1 MKDKISIIVPVYNV
15 EKYIGETISSVRSQ
29 MYENWELILVTDGC
43 TDQSAAIIE
52 KIQNETGDERI
63 RLIRQPQNM
72 GAARARNR
80 GVEEAT
86 GRFIAYLDS
95 DDLWKPDKLLKEIEF
110 MKRVGA
116 GFAFTGYEF
125 ADEAGCGTGRVVRVP
140 PALNYRQA
148 LRNTTIFTSTVMF
161 DTEKIAKAEL
171 VMPQMKSE
179 DTALW
184 WSVLR
189 SGRTAYG
196 LDENLVLY
204 RRSANTLS
212 SNKLEA
218 VRRIWMLY
226 RRAEHLS
233 VLGSMYYF
241 CHWAVRAVGRR
252 M

>member
-15 EKYIGETISSVRSQ
+15 ETYIGETIDSVRSQ
-29 MYENWELILVTDGC
+29 TYEDWELILVADGC
-43 TDQSAAIIE
+43 TDQSVAMIE
-52 KIQNETGDERI
+52 KIQAQTGDERI
-63 RLIRQPQNM
+63 RLIRQPRNM
-72 GAARARNR
+72 GAALARNR
-80 GVEEAT
+80 GVAEAT

-95 DDLWKPDKLLKEIEF
+95 DDLWKPDKLRKEIDF

-125 ADEAGCGTGRVVRVP
+125 ADEAGRGTGRVVQVP
-140 PALNYRQA
+140 SAISYRQA

-161 DTEKIAKAEL
+161 DTRKIARTEL

-184 WSVLR
+184 WSLLR
-189 SGRTAYG
+189 NGRTAYG
-196 LDENLVLY
+196 LNENLVLY

-226 RRAEHLS
+226 RKAEQLS
-233 VLGSMYYF
+233 VLSSMYYF